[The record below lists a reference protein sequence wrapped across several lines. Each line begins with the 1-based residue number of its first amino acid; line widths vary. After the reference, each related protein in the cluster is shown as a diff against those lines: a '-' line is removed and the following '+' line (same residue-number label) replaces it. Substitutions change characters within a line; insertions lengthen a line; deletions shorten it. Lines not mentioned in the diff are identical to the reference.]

1 MMIRM
6 ETDGAGRG
14 IERTERGDWRTGKAR
29 TGYGEGRIRG
39 RGRDNRMR
47 GKGTDRIRRRDEFGD
62 GEGTIG

>member
-29 TGYGEGRIRG
+29 TGCGEGRIRG
-39 RGRDNRMR
+39 RW
-47 GKGTDRIRRRDEFGD
+47 RDEVGD
-62 GEGTIG
+62 GEGKIG

>member
-14 IERTERGDWRTGKAR
+14 IERIERCDWRTWKAR

-39 RGRDNRMR
+39 R
-47 GKGTDRIRRRDEFGD
+47 
-62 GEGTIG
+62 